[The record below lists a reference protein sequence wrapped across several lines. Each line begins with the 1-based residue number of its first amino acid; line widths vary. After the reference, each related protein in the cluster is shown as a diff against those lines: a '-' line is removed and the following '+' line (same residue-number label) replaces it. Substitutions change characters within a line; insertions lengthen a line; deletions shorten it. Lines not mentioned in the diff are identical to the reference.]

1 MARVCPNCGNEVA
14 EGSNF
19 CTKCGTN
26 LGSTNNENGS
36 TVNNYNNQNNV
47 NLPTRNIVT
56 CILLSFITCGIYGI
70 YWFIVMTD
78 EANMVSDEQGASGG
92 MAFLFTILTCG
103 IYALYWNYKMGQKL
117 YQAGQKYNKPVGDNS
132 VLYLLLA
139 IFGLSIVNYCLIQ
152 SDLNRFSK

>member
-1 MARVCPNCGNEVA
+1 MARFCPNCGNEVA

-78 EANMVSDEQGASGG
+78 
-92 MAFLFTILTCG
+92 
-103 IYALYWNYKMGQKL
+103 
-117 YQAGQKYNKPVGDNS
+117 
-132 VLYLLLA
+132 
-139 IFGLSIVNYCLIQ
+139 
-152 SDLNRFSK
+152 